1 MKFIDIIQSYIPKDN
16 KEEKDL
22 ELMKQF
28 INNHDD
34 IYSRNNLIGHVTS
47 SVIILDE
54 DKKHILLGYHNIYK
68 SWGWFGGHNDG
79 DDDCLNVAL
88 KEAKEETGLKKF
100 KVIEEAPLGIDVVYV
115 QNHIKH
121 GSYVPDHLHL
131 NVTYGLLADSKKDL
145 KFNEN
150 EHSGIKWFKLDEY
163 LNSVEED
170 RMIPIYIKLVKR
182 MRGLGKNV

>member
-1 MKFIDIIQSYIPKDN
+1 MNFIDIIESYIPKDK

-28 INNHDD
+28 ANNHEN

-47 SVIILDE
+47 SVIILDLE
-54 DKKHILLGYHNIYK
+54 KKHILLGYHNIYK

-79 DDDCLNVAL
+79 NKDCLKVAL
-88 KEAKEETGLKKF
+88 KEATEETGLNEF
-100 KVIEEAPLGIDVVYV
+100 KLINEYPLAIDVVYV

-131 NVTYGLLADSKKDL
+131 NVTYGLLTDL
-145 KFNEN
+145 KNSIQFNKN
-150 EHSGIKWFKLDEY
+150 EHSGIKWFKISQY
-163 LNSVEED
+163 LHSVEEP
-170 RMIPIYIKLVKR
+170 RMIPIYKKLIKR
-182 MRGLGKNV
+182 MLK

>member
-1 MKFIDIIQSYIPKDN
+1 MKFTDIIRSYTPRDK

-28 INNHDD
+28 LSNHDD

-47 SVIILDE
+47 SVIVLDE
-54 DKKHILLGYHNIYK
+54 EKKHILLGYHNIYK

-79 DDDCLNVAL
+79 DKDCLNVAL
-88 KEAKEETGLKKF
+88 KEAKEETGLDEF
-100 KVIEEAPLGIDVVYV
+100 KLIDKAPLGIDVVYV

-131 NVTYGLLADSKKDL
+131 NITYGLLADSKKSIR
-145 KFNEN
+145 FNKK
-150 EHSGIKWFKLDEY
+150 EHSGIKWFKLSEY
-163 LNSVEED
+163 LKSVEED
-170 RMIPIYIKLVKR
+170 RMVPIYKKLVKR
-182 MRGLGKNV
+182 MKELN